1 LGFEKIVVPVIL
13 GPTAVGKTELV
24 LELAREFG
32 YEVISCDSRQIYRFM
47 DVGTAKPSLEQR
59 SKVKHH
65 LIDILEP
72 AQTYSAFAFA
82 QDALR
87 IIRESARSQKKVLI
101 CGGTGLYFYILSGGA
116 DALDEADL
124 EYRALL
130 QKQAGESG
138 AAALHE
144 KLREVDPQT
153 ASRIHPNDLQR
164 LLRALDIFHRSGH
177 SISSLQKK
185 NSPPRDIDFRTV
197 VVNRPREI
205 LYKRINERVDMMI
218 EQGLWE
224 EFGSLRERGYGET
237 SPGMVC
243 VGYRELFDVERG
255 VSGLNSAAA
264 LIKQNSRRYAK
275 RQMTW
280 FRNKTEAAHIEISDD
295 DNSQFY
301 KWFRDFESVHSY

>member
-1 LGFEKIVVPVIL
+1 MKFVVPVIL

-24 LELAREFG
+24 LDFAQKFG
-32 YEVISCDSRQIYRFM
+32 YEIISCDSRQIYRFM
-47 DVGTAKPSLEQR
+47 DVGTAKPSLGER
-59 SKVKHH
+59 GGVKHH

-72 AQTYSAFAFA
+72 SQTYSAFAFA
-82 QDALR
+82 QDALK

-116 DALDEADL
+116 DALSEADL
-124 EYRALL
+124 EYRASL
-130 QKQAGESG
+130 QSMAGESG
-138 AAALHE
+138 APALHE
-144 KLREVDPQT
+144 KLKVVDPQA
-153 ASRIHPNDLQR
+153 ASKIHPNDLQR

-185 NSPPRDIDFRTV
+185 KSPSQDIDFRPV
-197 VVNRPREI
+197 VINRPREI
-205 LYKRINERVDMMI
+205 LYERINRRVDMMI
-218 EQGLWE
+218 EQGLLE
-224 EFGSLRERGYGET
+224 EFRSLRKRGYGET

-243 VGYRELFDVERG
+243 VGYRELFHLERG
-255 VSGLNSAAA
+255 ESSLKETAD

-280 FRNKTEAAHIEISDD
+280 FRNKTEAVHIEISDE

-301 KWFRDFESVHSY
+301 KWFRSLQ

>member
-1 LGFEKIVVPVIL
+1 VVEKIVVPVIL

-24 LELAREFG
+24 LELAQKFG

-59 SKVKHH
+59 SGVKHH

-72 AQTYSAFAFA
+72 TQAYSAFAFA
-82 QDALR
+82 QDALS
-87 IIRESARSQKKVLI
+87 IIRESARLGKKVLI

-138 AAALHE
+138 APALHE

-177 SISSLQKK
+177 SISALQKK
-185 NSPPRDIDFRTV
+185 KNPPQDIDFRTV
-197 VVNRPREI
+197 VINRSREI
-205 LYKRINERVDMMI
+205 LYERINRRVDTMI

-224 EFGSLRERGYGET
+224 EFRSLRDRKYSEA

-255 VSGLNSAAA
+255 ISGLREAAA

-280 FRNKTEAAHIEISDD
+280 FRNKTEAAHIEISDED
-295 DNSQFY
+295 SSQLY
-301 KWFRDFESVHSY
+301 RWLYENLELRA

>member
-1 LGFEKIVVPVIL
+1 MKIVVPVIL
-13 GPTAVGKTELV
+13 GPTAVGKTEIV
-24 LELAREFG
+24 LDLARRHG

-59 SKVKHH
+59 SGVKHH

-72 AQTYSAFAFA
+72 PQTYSAFAFA
-82 QDALR
+82 QDALS
-87 IIRESARSQKKVLI
+87 IIRESARLGKKILI

-130 QKQAGESG
+130 QREAGESG
-138 AAALHE
+138 APALHE
-144 KLREVDPQT
+144 KLRVVDPQA
-153 ASRIHPNDLQR
+153 ASKIHPNDLQR

-177 SISSLQKK
+177 PISSLQKK
-185 NSPPRDIDFRTV
+185 KNLPQDIDFRTV
-197 VVNRPREI
+197 VINRPREI
-205 LYKRINERVDMMI
+205 LYKRINERVDTMI
-218 EQGLWE
+218 EQGLVE
-224 EFGSLRERGYGET
+224 EFRSLRERGYGET

-243 VGYRELFDVERG
+243 VGYRELFNFERG
-255 VSGLNSAAA
+255 ESGLKEASD

-280 FRNKTEAAHIEISDD
+280 FRNKTEAQHIEISDEGS
-295 DNSQFY
+295 SQLY
-301 KWFRDFESVHSY
+301 KWFHSFAS